1 MQREAPFHYLRDMI
15 LATGGTGMIGSRLL
29 YDLVK
34 AGHQVRAL
42 KRKNSSIHLF
52 EKYTKNEIELRER
65 VNWVDGDLLEIDSLN
80 SICEGID
87 TIFHSGA
94 MISFIPAEAARM
106 EKINIEG
113 TANLVNI
120 CTQLP
125 NFKFFGHVSSV
136 STLGRISGEQKIDE
150 NTHWDPNSH
159 PSNYAISKYGAE
171 REVWRGIA
179 EGLPAVIINPSIVLG
194 PGDFTKG
201 SAALFGKIKRGFP
214 FYTEG
219 VSGFV
224 DVRDVSD
231 ALLFLWKKEIT
242 GERFILSAADLS
254 FKNLFDKMAL
264 AMKVKKPSI
273 KIHSW
278 MASLVWPIVYVV
290 TKLTGK
296 APFITRETAKSARSK
311 YYYSSEKIKKLG
323 FQFRSIDECVDF
335 TVGFIKHSDI
345 DR

>member
-1 MQREAPFHYLRDMI
+1 MQRELSFYYLRPMI
-15 LATGGTGMIGSRLL
+15 LVTGGTGMIGSRLL
-29 YDLVK
+29 YDLCK
-34 AGHQVRAL
+34 EGRKVRAL
-42 KRKNSSIHLF
+42 KRENSSIHLF
-52 EKYTKNEIELRER
+52 EIYTKEETALREF
-65 VNWVDGDLLEIDSLN
+65 VTWVDGDLLEIDSLI
-80 SICEGID
+80 SVCDGID
-87 TIFHSGA
+87 TVFHAAA
-94 MISFIPAEAARM
+94 MISFVPSEAKHM
-106 EKINIEG
+106 EKVNMEG

-136 STLGRISGEQKIDE
+136 ATLGRISGEQKIDE

-171 REVWRGIA
+171 REVWRGMA

-194 PGDFTKG
+194 LGDFTKG

-224 DVRDVSD
+224 DVRDVCD

-242 GERFILSAADLS
+242 GERFIVSAADLS
-254 FKNLFDKMAL
+254 FKNLFDKMAV
-264 AMKVKKPSI
+264 AMNVKKPSI

-278 MASLVWPIVYVV
+278 MASLAWPIVFVV
-290 TKLTGK
+290 TKITGK

-311 YYYSSEKIKKLG
+311 YFYSSEKIKKLG

-335 TVGFIKHSDI
+335 TVGFLK
-345 DR
+345 

>member
-1 MQREAPFHYLRDMI
+1 MQREAPFHYLRSMI
-15 LATGGTGMIGSRLL
+15 LVTGGTGMIGSRLL
-29 YDLVK
+29 YDLAK

-42 KRKNSSIHLF
+42 KRENSSIHLF
-52 EKYTKNEIELRER
+52 EIYTKEEVELRES
-65 VNWVDGDLLEIDSLN
+65 VTWVDGNLLEIDSLI
-80 SICEGID
+80 SICDNVD
-87 TIFHSGA
+87 TVFHAAA

-136 STLGRISGEQKIDE
+136 ATLGRISGDQKIDE

-179 EGLPAVIINPSIVLG
+179 EGLPAVIVNPSIVLG

-242 GERFILSAADLS
+242 GERFILSAEDLS

-264 AMKVKKPSI
+264 AMKVKKPTI

-278 MASLVWPIVYVV
+278 MASLAWPIVYVV

-323 FQFRSIDECVDF
+323 FEFRTIDECIDF
-335 TVGFIKHSDI
+335 TVKFIGE
-345 DR
+345 

>member
-1 MQREAPFHYLRDMI
+1 MQREASFHYLRRMI
-15 LATGGTGMIGSRLL
+15 LVTGGTGMIGSRLL

-34 AGHQVRAL
+34 EGHKVRAL
-42 KRKNSSIHLF
+42 KRENSSIHLF
-52 EKYTKNEIELRER
+52 EIYTQKEIALREL
-65 VNWVDGDLLEIDSLN
+65 VTWVDGDLLEIDSLN
-80 SICEGID
+80 SICEGVD
-87 TIFHSGA
+87 TVFHAAA
-94 MISFIPAEAARM
+94 MISFIPAEAKRM
-106 EKINIEG
+106 EKVNMEG
-113 TANLVNI
+113 TANLVNV

-136 STLGRISGEQKIDE
+136 ATLGRISGDQKIDE

-171 REVWRGIA
+171 REVWRGMA
-179 EGLPAVIINPSIVLG
+179 EELPAVIINPSIVLG
-194 PGDFTKG
+194 LGDFTKG

-231 ALLFLWKKEIT
+231 AMLFLWKKNIT
-242 GERFILSAADLS
+242 GERFIVSAADLS
-254 FKNLFDKMAL
+254 FKNLFDKMAV
-264 AMKVKKPSI
+264 AMNVKKPSI

-278 MASLVWPIVYVV
+278 MASLAWPVVYVV
-290 TKLTGK
+290 AKITGK

-323 FQFRSIDECVDF
+323 FEFRTIEECVLYTAAF
-335 TVGFIKHSDI
+335 VK
-345 DR
+345 

>member
-1 MQREAPFHYLRDMI
+1 MI
-15 LATGGTGMIGSRLL
+15 LVTGGTGMIGSRLL

-34 AGHQVRAL
+34 EGHKVRAL
-42 KRKNSSIHLF
+42 KRENSSIRLF
-52 EKYTKNEIELRER
+52 EIYTKDEVALREL
-65 VNWVDGDLLEIDSLN
+65 VTWVDGDLLEIDSLN
-80 SICEGID
+80 SVCEGID
-87 TIFHSGA
+87 IVFHSGA
-94 MISFIPAEAARM
+94 MISFIPAEAKRM
-106 EKINIEG
+106 EKVNMEG

-136 STLGRISGEQKIDE
+136 ATLGRISGDQKIDE

-171 REVWRGIA
+171 REVWRGMA

-194 PGDFTKG
+194 LGDFTKG

-219 VSGFV
+219 ISGFV

-231 ALLFLWKKEIT
+231 AMLFLWKKEIT
-242 GERFILSAADLS
+242 GERFIVSAADLS
-254 FKNLFDKMAL
+254 FKNLFDKMAA
-264 AMKVKKPSI
+264 AMNVKKPSI

-278 MASLVWPIVYVV
+278 MASLAWPIVYVL

-323 FQFRSIDECVDF
+323 FEFRSIDECVF
-335 TVGFIKHSDI
+335 YTATFLK
-345 DR
+345 

>member
-1 MQREAPFHYLRDMI
+1 
-15 LATGGTGMIGSRLL
+15 MIGSRLL
-29 YDLVK
+29 YDLCK
-34 AGHQVRAL
+34 EGRKVRAL
-42 KRKNSSIHLF
+42 KRENSSIHLF
-52 EKYTKNEIELRER
+52 EIYTKEETALREF
-65 VNWVDGDLLEIDSLN
+65 VTWVDGDLLEIDSLI
-80 SICEGID
+80 SVCDGID
-87 TIFHSGA
+87 TVFHAAA
-94 MISFIPAEAARM
+94 MISFVPSEAKHM
-106 EKINIEG
+106 EKVNMEG

-136 STLGRISGEQKIDE
+136 ATLGRISGEQKIDE

-171 REVWRGIA
+171 REVWRGMA

-194 PGDFTKG
+194 LGDFTKG
-201 SAALFGKIKRGFP
+201 SAALFGKIKRGFQ

-224 DVRDVSD
+224 DVRDVCD

-242 GERFILSAADLS
+242 GERFIVSAADLS
-254 FKNLFDKMAL
+254 FKNLFDKMAV
-264 AMKVKKPSI
+264 AMNVKKPSI

-278 MASLVWPIVYVV
+278 MASLAWPIVFVV
-290 TKLTGK
+290 TKITGK

-311 YYYSSEKIKKLG
+311 YFDSSEKIKKLG

-335 TVGFIKHSDI
+335 TVGFLK
-345 DR
+345 